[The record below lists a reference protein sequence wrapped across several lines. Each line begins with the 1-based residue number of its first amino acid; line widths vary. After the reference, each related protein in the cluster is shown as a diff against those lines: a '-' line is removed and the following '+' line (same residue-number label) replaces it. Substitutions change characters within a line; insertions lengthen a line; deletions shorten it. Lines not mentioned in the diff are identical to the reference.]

1 MEETHPPAARS
12 SLVKP
17 LLAVLVLAAGV
28 VAVWY
33 FFLRAVEPVTQP
45 TQAEPRDAPT
55 PDPRLAYQTP
65 FLNTR
70 PDVKYVGDAACTACH
85 RQISDSYHHH
95 PMGRSA
101 AVGAE
106 VTLSPTEA
114 GKPNTFRLDPY
125 LLEVLTDGGKVRHR
139 ISADT
144 PAGKLVHD
152 MPVDVVIGSGTR
164 GKSYLTVEH
173 GSVWQSPVSW
183 FTDDA
188 KWNISPGFVLG
199 TGGRRAIVADCLF
212 CHVNHTD
219 PVRSSTNL
227 YKQAVVGPASIGCER
242 CHGPGELHARKQ
254 ADTPTGGASD
264 DTIVN
269 PKRLTGELQMDICR
283 QCHLQGEQR
292 IARRGREFS
301 EFRPGMPL
309 DLFMSVFVRRPDL
322 ADTSRSVGQF
332 EQMERSTCFTKAGG
346 AMTCTTCHDPH
357 ATPDPTN
364 KAAFYNGKCNTCHAS
379 RGCTEQQPARQAKN
393 DSCIACHMPRKDST
407 SIAHAA
413 VTDHTISRRA
423 NQPPPR
429 PAGSPA
435 GNLPIVPY
443 RKPHPHV
450 PADEF
455 DRDYGIALT
464 KQMAKLPPN
473 AADKAAAGQ
482 EAMTKLRLATTR
494 FPADGTAWL
503 HLAISASTF
512 RQSAVMLDAVRKA
525 SELQPDSETILSTRF
540 GAEMVQQEY
549 GAALQLTD
557 KLIALNPAAV
567 EYRQMRA
574 TVFIVGR
581 EWAKAEEASRDAIA
595 VNALSAEAHMLRAMA
610 LRGLNRHD
618 ESHKEKEIAF
628 ALETD
633 PGVRK
638 QFETWLQPGR

>member
-1 MEETHPPAARS
+1 MEETHPAAARP

-17 LLAVLVLAAGV
+17 LLAVLFLAAGV

-33 FFLRAVEPVTQP
+33 FFLRTGEPVTQP
-45 TQAEPRDAPT
+45 TAAEHREAPT
-55 PDPRLAYQTP
+55 PDPRLAYQSP
-65 FLNTR
+65 FQNIR
-70 PDVKYVGDAACTACH
+70 PDVKYLGDAACTPCH
-85 RQISDSYHHH
+85 RQISGSYHHH

-101 AVGAE
+101 EVGAG
-106 VTLSPTEA
+106 VKLSPTEA
-114 GKPNTFRLDPY
+114 AKPNSFRLDPY

-144 PAGKLVHD
+144 PAGKLVHE

-164 GKSYLTVEH
+164 GKSYLTVDH

-188 KWNISPGFVLG
+188 RWNISPGFELG
-199 TGGRRAIVADCLF
+199 GGGRRAIVADCLF

-219 PVRSSTNL
+219 PVRGSTNL
-227 YKQAVVGPASIGCER
+227 YKQAVVGQASVGCER

-254 ADTPTGGASD
+254 ADTPTTGGTD

-292 IARRGREFS
+292 IARRGREFF

-309 DLFMSVFVRRPDL
+309 DLFMTVFVRRPDL

-332 EQMERSTCFTKAGG
+332 EQMERSTCFTRANG

-357 ATPDPTN
+357 AVPEAAS
-364 KAAFYNGKCNTCHAS
+364 KAAFYNGKCATCHAT
-379 RGCTEQQPARQAKN
+379 RGCTEQPPARQAKN
-393 DSCIACHMPRKDST
+393 DSCVACHMTRKDST

-413 VTDHTISRRA
+413 VTDHTIARRPGQA
-423 NQPPPR
+423 ARR
-429 PAGSPA
+429 PANSAA

-443 RKPHPHV
+443 HKPDPLV

-464 KQMAKLPPN
+464 KQMAKMLPN
-473 AADKAAAGQ
+473 APEKATAGQ
-482 EAMTKLRLATTR
+482 EAVNKLRLATTR
-494 FPADGTAWL
+494 FPADGTVWL
-503 HLAISASTF
+503 HLAISASTV
-512 RQSAVMLDAVRKA
+512 RQPALVLPAVRKA
-525 SELQPDSETILSTRF
+525 SELHPDSEAILSTRM
-540 GAEMVQQEY
+540 GAEMMHQEY
-549 GAALQLTD
+549 GAALQVAD
-557 KLIALNPAAV
+557 KLITLNPASI

-574 TVFIVGR
+574 SVFIVVR
-581 EWAKAEEASRDAIA
+581 EWAKAEEASREAIA

-610 LRGLNRHD
+610 LRGLNRHE
-618 ESHKEKEIAF
+618 ESNKEKETAF
-628 ALETD
+628 ALETN
-633 PGVRK
+633 PSVRK